1 MWRPD
6 ILRPARPRRTLALLM
21 VAAGLGLAG
30 CAGVATAP
38 PEPVV
43 PLLHDEAFAPPA
55 QEVRIADVFALSP
68 EMVRYLDVEIAHR
81 LRRSGG
87 QWGLIDAL
95 YDRELL
101 RLEYDSATTRTAS
114 EAFAARSGNCLSL
127 VIMTAALARHL
138 DLPVTFQSV
147 DVDDS
152 WTRGQS
158 LLLAAG
164 HVNLVL
170 GRRML
175 DRTGGFGND
184 ISMTID
190 FLPPQ
195 DLRGRRVSV
204 ISEARIL
211 AMFFNNRAAE
221 ALARGDL
228 DLAYASA
235 KAAMAQDPGFSSA
248 QITLGVVYHRRGL
261 LDAAETAF
269 RHVLRAEP
277 RNTQALADLS
287 SVLFGL
293 GREGEALQVKQDLAR
308 LEAQPPFYFFELG
321 KAAVQRG
328 DFEAGRAWLQRE
340 LSRDPDYHEVHFWLA
355 LADAGLGDLKAA
367 RRHLSEAMAN
377 STTRGEH
384 DLYAAKLDR
393 LQASMRATP

>member
-1 MWRPD
+1 MWRSR
-6 ILRPARPRRTLALLM
+6 IQRPAGARRSLALIVLLT
-21 VAAGLGLAG
+21 GLGLAG
-30 CAGVATAP
+30 CATVAPTPPAP
-38 PEPVV
+38 VAQ
-43 PLLHDEAFAPPA
+43 LLHDEAFAPPA
-55 QEVRIADVFALSP
+55 QAVRVEDVFALSP
-68 EMVRYLDVEIAHR
+68 AMAHYLDVEIAHQ
-81 LRRSGG
+81 LRRSGR
-87 QWGLIDAL
+87 QWGLVDAL
-95 YDRELL
+95 YDRDML

-114 EAFAARSGNCLSL
+114 EAFAVRSGNCLSL
-127 VIMTAALARHL
+127 VIMTAAMARHL

-147 DVDDS
+147 DVEDS

-170 GRRML
+170 GHRML
-175 DRTGGFGND
+175 DRSGGIGND

-221 ALARGDL
+221 ALAHGDL
-228 DLAYASA
+228 NQAYASA
-235 KAAMAQDPGFSSA
+235 KSALTQDPGFSSA
-248 QITLGVVYHRRGL
+248 QITLGVIYHRRGL
-261 LDAAETAF
+261 LDAAEAAF
-269 RHVLRAEP
+269 RHALRAEP

-287 SVLFGL
+287 SVLFSQ
-293 GREGEALQVKQDLAR
+293 GRDAEAQQVKQKLAR

-328 DFEAGRAWLQRE
+328 DFEAGRALLQRE

-367 RRHLSEAMAN
+367 RRHLSDAMAN

-393 LQASMRATP
+393 LQARMRTP

>member
-1 MWRPD
+1 MF
-6 ILRPARPRRTLALLM
+6 RPAMARAKAWLAAM
-21 VAAGLGLAG
+21 AGCLCLAG
-30 CAGVATAP
+30 CAGVKPPA
-38 PEPVV
+38 PEPVDA
-43 PLLHDEAFAPPA
+43 LWRDAAFSSQAPS
-55 QEVRIADVFALSP
+55 VRVEDVLALSP
-68 EMVRYLDVEIAHR
+68 AMARYLDVEIAHQ
-81 LRRSGG
+81 LRRSGR
-87 QWGLIDAL
+87 QRGLVDAL
-95 YDRELL
+95 YDRDML

-147 DVDDS
+147 DVEDS

-170 GRRML
+170 GHRML
-175 DRTGGFGND
+175 DRSGGIGND
-184 ISMTID
+184 FSMTID

-221 ALARGDL
+221 ALARGEL
-228 DLAYASA
+228 DQAYAAA
-235 KAAMAQDPGFSSA
+235 KAAMGQDPGFSSA
-248 QITLGVVYHRRGL
+248 QITLGVIYHRRGL
-261 LDAAETAF
+261 LDAAEAAF

-287 SVLFGL
+287 SVLFSQ
-293 GREGEALQVKQDLAR
+293 GRDAEAQQARQELAR
-308 LEAQPPFYFFELG
+308 LEAQPPFYFLDLG
-321 KAAVQRG
+321 RAAVQRG
-328 DFEAGRAWLQRE
+328 DFEAGRALLQRE
-340 LSRDPDYHEVHFWLA
+340 LSRDPDYHELHFWLA
-355 LADAGLGDLKAA
+355 LADLGLGDLKAA
-367 RRHLSEAMAN
+367 RRHLSQAMAN

-384 DLYAAKLDR
+384 DLYAAKLAR
-393 LQASMRATP
+393 LQAGMRAP